1 MKNVLVLG
9 VAALALVG
17 CGTKEEVPATPV
29 TQCAEG
35 QELVVEDN
43 GQDRPVETCVD
54 KAPAPEAV
62 VEAAPAAEA
71 PVAEVAA
78 EAAPAEAVK

>member
-17 CGTKEEVPATPV
+17 CGTKEEVVPAPAGCTD
-29 TQCAEG
+29 TQT
-35 QELVVEDN
+35 VSVNDN
-43 GQDRPVETCVD
+43 GEQVCVD
-54 KAPAPEAV
+54 APAAEAPAAEAA

-78 EAAPAEAVK
+78 EAAPAEAAK